1 MFASIDG
8 RDDDRRSGQGGRHD
22 CYRGYPRR
30 GAAAQRWAT
39 RPRGAPVTA
48 LRIVLGED
56 SYLAREGI
64 MRALEEVGDVD
75 VVATCSDLD
84 DLRATIDAV
93 EPDVVLTDIRM
104 PPTNTDEGIR
114 LAGEL
119 RESHPEIG
127 VVVLSQHAEP
137 LYAVSLFENGS
148 GQRAYLLKE
157 RLKDEGE
164 LSRAL
169 QEVADGG
176 SVVDPYI
183 VERLVGA
190 QSGTAGSRVSKL
202 TPREREI
209 LALIAEGRSNAA
221 IARTLFVTTRAVERH
236 INAIFARLE
245 LAESAEANRRVQ
257 AVLVYLAGLGAG

>member
-1 MFASIDG
+1 M
-8 RDDDRRSGQGGRHD
+8 
-22 CYRGYPRR
+22 
-30 GAAAQRWAT
+30 
-39 RPRGAPVTA
+39 TA

-64 MRALEEVGDVD
+64 IRALEEVEEID

-84 DLRATIDAV
+84 DLRTTIEAV

-104 PPTNTDEGIR
+104 PPTSTDEGIR

-137 LYAVSLFENGS
+137 LYAVSLFEGGS
-148 GQRAYLLKE
+148 DRRAYLLKE

-169 QEVADGG
+169 HEVARGG
-176 SVVDPYI
+176 SVVDPHI
-183 VERLVGA
+183 VEQLVGA
-190 QSGTAGSRVSKL
+190 RAGGPGSRVDKL

-209 LALIAEGRSNAA
+209 LAMIAEGRSNAA
-221 IARTLFVTTRAVERH
+221 IAHSLYITTRAVERH

-257 AVLVYLAGLGAG
+257 AVLVYLAGVRDTEA

>member
-1 MFASIDG
+1 M
-8 RDDDRRSGQGGRHD
+8 
-22 CYRGYPRR
+22 
-30 GAAAQRWAT
+30 
-39 RPRGAPVTA
+39 TA
-48 LRIVLGED
+48 LRVVLGED

-64 MRALEEVGDVD
+64 MRALEELEEVD
-75 VVATCSDLD
+75 IVATCTDLD
-84 DLRATIDAV
+84 DLRTTIEAV

-104 PPTNTDEGIR
+104 PPTSTDEGIR

-137 LYAVSLFENGS
+137 LYAVSLFEGGS
-148 GQRAYLLKE
+148 DRRAYLLKE

-169 QEVADGG
+169 HEVAMGG

-183 VERLVGA
+183 VEQLVGA
-190 QSGTAGSRVSKL
+190 RAGGAGSRVDKL

-209 LALIAEGRSNAA
+209 LAMIAEGRSNAA
-221 IARTLFVTTRAVERH
+221 IANSLFITTRAVERH

-257 AVLVYLAGLGAG
+257 AVLVYLAGARDA

>member
-1 MFASIDG
+1 MS
-8 RDDDRRSGQGGRHD
+8 
-22 CYRGYPRR
+22 
-30 GAAAQRWAT
+30 T
-39 RPRGAPVTA
+39 

-64 MRALEEVGDVD
+64 MRALEDVD
-75 VVATCSDLD
+75 VVELVATCTDLEELRSAID
-84 DLRATIDAV
+84 DVR
-93 EPDVVLTDIRM
+93 PDVVLTDIRM

-119 RESHPEIG
+119 RGSHPRMG
-127 VVVLSQHAEP
+127 VVVLSQHADP
-137 LYAVSLFENGS
+137 LYAVSLFEDGS
-148 GQRAYLLKE
+148 GGRGYLLKE

-169 QEVADGG
+169 HEVADGG
-176 SVVDPYI
+176 SVVDAYI

-190 QSGTAGSRVSKL
+190 RSGGVNPRVDKL

-209 LALIAEGRSNAA
+209 LGMIAEGRSNAA
-221 IARTLFVTTRAVERH
+221 IARALYITTRAVERH
-236 INAIFARLE
+236 INAIFSRLE

-257 AVLVYLAGLGAG
+257 AVLVYLADVTTE

>member
-1 MFASIDG
+1 MS
-8 RDDDRRSGQGGRHD
+8 
-22 CYRGYPRR
+22 
-30 GAAAQRWAT
+30 
-39 RPRGAPVTA
+39 A

-64 MRALEEVGDVD
+64 MRALEELEEVD
-75 VVATCSDLD
+75 VVATCTDLD
-84 DLRATIDAV
+84 DLRTTIEAV
-93 EPDVVLTDIRM
+93 DPDVVLTDIRM
-104 PPTNTDEGIR
+104 PPTSTDEGIR

-137 LYAVSLFENGS
+137 LYAVSLFESGS
-148 GQRAYLLKE
+148 DRRAYLLKE

-169 QEVADGG
+169 HEVAAGG

-183 VERLVGA
+183 VEQLVGA
-190 QSGTAGSRVSKL
+190 RAGDAGSRVDKL

-209 LALIAEGRSNAA
+209 LAMIAEGRSNAA
-221 IARTLFVTTRAVERH
+221 IANSLFITTRAVERH

-257 AVLVYLAGLGAG
+257 AVLVYLAGVRDAEA

>member
-1 MFASIDG
+1 M
-8 RDDDRRSGQGGRHD
+8 
-22 CYRGYPRR
+22 
-30 GAAAQRWAT
+30 T
-39 RPRGAPVTA
+39 T

-64 MRALEEVGDVD
+64 MRALEDVDAVD
-75 VVATCSDLD
+75 VVATCADLD
-84 DLRATIDAV
+84 ELRAAIDDTR
-93 EPDVVLTDIRM
+93 PDVVLTDIRM

-119 RESHPEIG
+119 RRSHPEMG
-127 VVVLSQHAEP
+127 VVVLSQHADP

-148 GQRAYLLKE
+148 DRRGYLLKE

-169 QEVADGG
+169 HEVADGG

-190 QSGTAGSRVSKL
+190 DSGRIDPRVDKL

-209 LALIAEGRSNAA
+209 LGMIAEGRSNAA
-221 IARTLFVTTRAVERH
+221 IARALYITTRAVERH

-245 LAESAEANRRVQ
+245 LAESGEANRRVQ
-257 AVLVYLAGLGAG
+257 AVLVYLAGLKTP

>member
-1 MFASIDG
+1 M
-8 RDDDRRSGQGGRHD
+8 
-22 CYRGYPRR
+22 
-30 GAAAQRWAT
+30 
-39 RPRGAPVTA
+39 TA

-64 MRALEEVGDVD
+64 MRALEEVEEVE
-75 VVATCSDLD
+75 VVATCADLD
-84 DLRATIDAV
+84 ALRSTIDEV
-93 EPDVVLTDIRM
+93 RPDVVLTDIRM

-119 RESHPEIG
+119 RRSHPDIG

-137 LYAVSLFENGS
+137 LYAVALFEDGS
-148 GQRAYLLKE
+148 DRRAYLLKE
-157 RLKDEGE
+157 RVKDEGE

-169 QEVADGG
+169 REVANGG
-176 SVVDPYI
+176 SVVDPHI

-190 QSGTAGSRVSKL
+190 HSGGGSRVDKL

-209 LALIAEGRSNAA
+209 LAMIAEGRSNAA
-221 IARTLFVTTRAVERH
+221 IARALFITTRAVERH
-236 INAIFARLE
+236 ISAIFTRLE

-257 AVLVYLAGLGAG
+257 AVLVYLAGVTQT

>member
-1 MFASIDG
+1 M
-8 RDDDRRSGQGGRHD
+8 
-22 CYRGYPRR
+22 
-30 GAAAQRWAT
+30 
-39 RPRGAPVTA
+39 TA

-64 MRALEEVGDVD
+64 MRALEDVEDVD

-84 DLRATIDAV
+84 GLRAAIEDV
-93 EPDVVLTDIRM
+93 RPDVVLTDIRM

-114 LAGEL
+114 LASEL
-119 RESHPEIG
+119 RQSHPEIG

-137 LYAVSLFENGS
+137 LYAVSLFEDGS
-148 GQRAYLLKE
+148 DRRAYLLKE

-169 QEVADGG
+169 HEVAAGG
-176 SVVDPYI
+176 SVVDPHI
-183 VERLVGA
+183 VERLVGG
-190 QSGTAGSRVSKL
+190 SAGGPDPRVDKL

-209 LALIAEGRSNAA
+209 LGMIAQGRSNAA
-221 IARTLFVTTRAVERH
+221 IARSLYITTRAVERH

-245 LAESAEANRRVQ
+245 LAESAESNRRVQ
-257 AVLVYLAGLGAG
+257 AVLVYLAGLKT